1 MRLRRVYGPMRN
13 VKGDYSYIASMRL
26 RRALGPEKYFALSG
40 LKSYYGPVPP
50 G

>member
-26 RRALGPEKYFALSG
+26 RRAF
-40 LKSYYGPVPP
+40 GPVRAYK
-50 G
+50 GG